1 MKKEIYEDIKK
12 SYRRNEIIKRQK
24 NGGIENDLN
33 QDEIWRTA
41 NLIKDMTDVENWI
54 DNLYID
60 EVAGEYKEE

>member
-1 MKKEIYEDIKK
+1 MKKEIYEAL
-12 SYRRNEIIKRQK
+12 KRVIGETRLLK
-24 NGGIENDLN
+24 GEKWGNRKRLN